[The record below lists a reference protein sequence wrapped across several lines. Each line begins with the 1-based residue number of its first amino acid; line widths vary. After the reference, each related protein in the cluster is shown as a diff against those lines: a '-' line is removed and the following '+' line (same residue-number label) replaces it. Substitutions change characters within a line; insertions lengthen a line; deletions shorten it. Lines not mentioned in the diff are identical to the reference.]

1 MKYEVLPMPRTTL
14 GDGTVADV
22 MHPGVVTCSYATPL
36 ATVARMMTLHRIHA
50 VVVYGD
56 GDMDP
61 GDTNRIW
68 GVVSDLDIVAAAV
81 GEGAFSDKNAGAAA
95 REPIV
100 FVAADDPLERAA
112 QLMTDHRTSHLLVV
126 GNELAI
132 PVGVIS
138 SLDLAGVLAK

>member
-1 MKYEVLPMPRTTL
+1 VPTETTDLEDPTKETAMKHEVLPMPRATL
-14 GDGTVADV
+14 RGGTVADV

-68 GVVSDLDIVAAAV
+68 GVVSDLR
-81 GEGAFSDKNAGAAA
+81 SSPPRSPRA
-95 REPIV
+95 RS
-100 FVAADDPLERAA
+100 
-112 QLMTDHRTSHLLVV
+112 RTRTQAPRHASRSS
-126 GNELAI
+126 
-132 PVGVIS
+132 S
-138 SLDLAGVLAK
+138 SLPTIRSSAQPS